1 MKMKDLDE
9 GFAIIICNNREK
21 LFLFV
26 QGKQLSPHVAIT
38 YNFLVRQFT
47 YTLIGTGLAINKDRY
62 KSLRAAE
69 KYISCVYEFEE
80 KLKEDDNIN
89 FLYSAAKEAYK
100 NMIENKIFYTEKD

>member
-9 GFAIIICNNREK
+9 GFAIVVRNSQKK
-21 LFLFV
+21 LLLFV
-26 QGKQLSPHVAIT
+26 QGKQLSPHVAII
-38 YNFLVRQFT
+38 YNHLVKLFS
-47 YTLIGTGLAINKDRY
+47 YTLIGTGLAINEDRY

-100 NMIENKIFYTEKD
+100 NMIENKIFL